1 MSGVDPRVVPF
12 GESAFLVEL
21 GERVEPDVN
30 ARVHALAAR
39 LDAGCD
45 GLAGLGRTVPAYAS
59 LLVPYEPGA
68 VEVAGLAS
76 RLAEIAALVV
86 AQPAVDPGEAIEIPV
101 CYGYDDGPDLAVV
114 SSLTGLSPDAV
125 IDSHAA
131 GSYRVYMLGF
141 APGFAY
147 LGPLP
152 PELHVSRRAEPRL
165 RVPAG
170 SVAIAVGQTA
180 IYPHQTAGG
189 WHIIGRTGLTLW
201 DPTAEPP
208 ALLRAGDRVRFVP
221 A

>member
-12 GESAFLVEL
+12 GEAAFLVEF
-21 GERVEPDVN
+21 GDRVEPDVN

-39 LDAGCD
+39 LDAGSD

-59 LLVPYEPGA
+59 LLVPYEPGVLEA
-68 VEVAGLAS
+68 VLLES
-76 RLAEIAALVV
+76 RLADIAASVV
-86 AQPAVDPGEAIEIPV
+86 AAPTVDAREVIEIPV
-101 CYGYDDGPDLAVV
+101 RYGYDDGPDLAVV
-114 SSLTGLSPDAV
+114 SSLTGLSADAV

-180 IYPHQTAGG
+180 IYPHETAGG
-189 WHIIGRTGLTLW
+189 WHIIGRTEMTLW
-201 DPTAEPP
+201 DAAAEPP